1 MTGLYLKETA
11 KLFDI
16 VDLTICCSLYKIC
29 NGNQFEHMKGT
40 DFVDFMNLK
49 EVSRP
54 VVVRHRENSRVCY
67 LLYVVSKEI
76 MNESLAKEWIQHM
89 LEQCKISPG
98 YYKSHYRDALN
109 SETGETNAQ
118 FVKAIEKAIEKAKS
132 VK

>member
-1 MTGLYLKETA
+1 MTGLYLKETV

-67 LLYVVSKEI
+67 LLYVISKEI

-89 LEQCKISPG
+89 LEQCKISPDTTNPIIEMHSIPEQE
-98 YYKSHYRDALN
+98 KPMPN
-109 SETGETNAQ
+109 SSRLSKKPSKKQNL
-118 FVKAIEKAIEKAKS
+118 
-132 VK
+132 

>member
-1 MTGLYLKETA
+1 
-11 KLFDI
+11 
-16 VDLTICCSLYKIC
+16 
-29 NGNQFEHMKGT
+29 MKGT

-98 YYKSHYRDALN
+98 YYKSIIEMHSIPEQEKPMPN
-109 SETGETNAQ
+109 SSRLSKKPSKRQNL
-118 FVKAIEKAIEKAKS
+118 
-132 VK
+132 